1 MPEGSHPGTASAWKP
16 TAAALGLWPAC
27 SAGSRADRTDARPPP
42 QPRRPSGRQARVGVP
57 PPRPPGR
64 DFRWGGPGSGFRR
77 AFLTEGTR
85 TAVLATIREDGRPY
99 AVRIAFVLDDDD
111 ILFVTNAE
119 TVKGRDLVRDPRVT
133 LVVDDEV
140 PPFAFVMIEGT
151 AVASPDVGNVEQLAR
166 RISQRYDAGE
176 GMEEFVRFAREEL
189 GMLVRVAASRIVA
202 LERVGEH

>member
-1 MPEGSHPGTASAWKP
+1 V
-16 TAAALGLWPAC
+16 AAAEMTL
-27 SAGSRADRTDARPPP
+27 DA
-42 QPRRPSGRQARVGVP
+42 
-57 PPRPPGR
+57 
-64 DFRWGGPGSGFRR
+64 RR

-85 TAVLATIREDGRPY
+85 TAVLATIREDGRPH
-99 AVRIAFVLDDDD
+99 AVPIAFVLDDDD
-111 ILFVTNAE
+111 ILFLTNAE
-119 TVKGRDLVRDPRVT
+119 TVKGRDLLRDPRVT

-140 PPFAFVMIEGT
+140 PPFAFVMIQGT
-151 AVASPDVGNVEQLAR
+151 AVASQDVGNVEQLAR

>member
-1 MPEGSHPGTASAWKP
+1 VGRWRVDHTGKELKV
-16 TAAALGLWPAC
+16 AAAEMTL
-27 SAGSRADRTDARPPP
+27 DA
-42 QPRRPSGRQARVGVP
+42 
-57 PPRPPGR
+57 
-64 DFRWGGPGSGFRR
+64 RR

-85 TAVLATIREDGRPY
+85 TAVLATIRGDGRPH
-99 AVRIAFVLDDDD
+99 AVPIAFVLDDDD
-111 ILFVTNAE
+111 ILFLTNAE
-119 TVKGRDLVRDPRVT
+119 TVKGRDLLRDPRVT

-151 AVASPDVGNVEQLAR
+151 AITSRGVGNVEQLAR

-176 GMEEFVRFAREEL
+176 GMDEFVRFAREEL

>member
-1 MPEGSHPGTASAWKP
+1 V
-16 TAAALGLWPAC
+16 AAAEMTL
-27 SAGSRADRTDARPPP
+27 DA
-42 QPRRPSGRQARVGVP
+42 
-57 PPRPPGR
+57 
-64 DFRWGGPGSGFRR
+64 RR

-85 TAVLATIREDGRPY
+85 TAVLATIREDGGPH
-99 AVRIAFVLDDDD
+99 AVPIAFVLDDDD
-111 ILFVTNAE
+111 ILFLTNAE
-119 TVKGRDLVRDPRVT
+119 TVKGRDLLRDPRVT

-151 AVASPDVGNVEQLAR
+151 AITSRGVGNVEQLAR

-176 GMEEFVRFAREEL
+176 GMDEFVRFAREEL

>member
-1 MPEGSHPGTASAWKP
+1 MT
-16 TAAALGLWPAC
+16 L
-27 SAGSRADRTDARPPP
+27 DA
-42 QPRRPSGRQARVGVP
+42 
-57 PPRPPGR
+57 
-64 DFRWGGPGSGFRR
+64 RR

-85 TAVLATIREDGRPY
+85 TAVLATIRDDGRPH
-99 AVRIAFVLDDDD
+99 AVPIAFVLDDDD
-111 ILFVTNAE
+111 ILFLTKAE
-119 TVKGRDLVRDPRVT
+119 TVKGRDLLRDPRVT

-151 AVASPDVGNVEQLAR
+151 AVASRDIGNVEQLAR
-166 RISQRYDAGE
+166 RISQRYDTGE

>member
-1 MPEGSHPGTASAWKP
+1 V
-16 TAAALGLWPAC
+16 AAAEMTL
-27 SAGSRADRTDARPPP
+27 DA
-42 QPRRPSGRQARVGVP
+42 
-57 PPRPPGR
+57 
-64 DFRWGGPGSGFRR
+64 RR

-85 TAVLATIREDGRPY
+85 TAVLATIRDDGRPH
-99 AVRIAFVLDDDD
+99 AVPIAFVLDDDD
-111 ILFVTNAE
+111 ILFLTKAE
-119 TVKGRDLVRDPRVT
+119 TVKGRDLLRDPRVT

-151 AVASPDVGNVEQLAR
+151 AVASRDLGNVEQLAR
-166 RISQRYDAGE
+166 RISQRYDAGQ

>member
-1 MPEGSHPGTASAWKP
+1 V
-16 TAAALGLWPAC
+16 AAAEMTL
-27 SAGSRADRTDARPPP
+27 DA
-42 QPRRPSGRQARVGVP
+42 
-57 PPRPPGR
+57 
-64 DFRWGGPGSGFRR
+64 RR

-85 TAVLATIREDGRPY
+85 TAVLATIRDDGRPH
-99 AVRIAFVLDDDD
+99 AVPIAFVLDDDD
-111 ILFVTNAE
+111 ILFLTNAE
-119 TVKGRDLVRDPRVT
+119 TVKGRDLLRDPRVT

-151 AVASPDVGNVEQLAR
+151 AITSRGVGNVEQLAR

-176 GMEEFVRFAREEL
+176 GMDEFVRFAREEL